1 MSFKKLQEFI
11 DKPNLTDVIDDSQ
24 LVKIGAKVISDYQ
37 LDKTSREPWEKTIA
51 EAMKLAK
58 QVMETKTFPWN
69 DASNV
74 KYPLVIMA
82 TIQLASTAYP
92 QLIVNDR
99 VVKAHVKKGMQKND
113 QLDELAEII
122 SEYMSEQL
130 LIESDTWEEGMD
142 KLLHS
147 WPILGT
153 SFKKLYYDPI
163 TKDNCY
169 DLCNPDDVV
178 VNNNIKS
185 LKEARRVTHRI
196 YLHKNDIIEGI
207 RAGVYREM
215 ELDKLTPT
223 TTQASALFTDP
234 AGNPITTTNQDDDAL
249 IEFLEQHNYLDLDED
264 GYQEPYITTVHKDS
278 GAVLR
283 IVPRYDLDSFILG
296 DKEEILRIKPIDYF
310 VDYHFIPSPDGGYY
324 SIGFGTLLTPINK
337 SINTLINQLIDA
349 GTLANV
355 QSGFAN
361 RSLKPENGE
370 IQLEMGRFVYVNAS
384 RSENLANQILP
395 LPFKEPS
402 QVLFSLLGLMIQTGK
417 ELANIT
423 EIMTGDQQ
431 VQNVPATTM
440 LETLRQGLKVF
451 NSIQK
456 RLFRSLKKEF
466 EILYRLN
473 RTYGDP
479 QIQQLFKSGAIN
491 VKPVADPNLSSS
503 AEKMARLNA
512 LPMAAQAFQGAINIQ
527 EAATEYL
534 TGLEFKNVDKLIVQ
548 PDPNAQ
554 PPVDAQAKLIS
565 AQAQDKNATA
575 SLMKAQIA
583 GQGEQRKAAESGAK
597 IEKMHADAVKNLK
610 EAGLKEY
617 ETLSGLGHRTRELG
631 IKDRQVEVNRQK
643 AMNDSQP
650 I

>member
-1 MSFKKLQEFI
+1 MSFQKLQEFI
-11 DKPNLTDVIDDSQ
+11 DKPNLTDELADEK
-24 LVKIGAKVISDYQ
+24 LVEIGNKIISDYE
-37 LDKTSREPWEKTIA
+37 LDKTSRAPWEQINA

-58 QVMETKTFPWN
+58 QVMEEKTFPWK

-82 TIQLASTAYP
+82 TIQLAATAYS

-99 VVKAHVKKGMQKND
+99 IVKAHVKKGVPD
-113 QLDELAEII
+113 PDGQLEKQANII
-122 SEYMSEQL
+122 SDYMSEQL
-130 LIESDTWEEGMD
+130 LIDNNTWEEGMD

-163 TKDNCY
+163 TKEPCY

-185 LKEARRVTHRI
+185 LETARRITHKV
-196 YLHKNDIIEGI
+196 YYHKNDIIERI
-207 RAGVYREM
+207 RAGIFRDVDLE
-215 ELDKLTPT
+215 KLTPT
-223 TTQASALFTDP
+223 TTQASELAQDTT
-234 AGNPITTTNQDDDAL
+234 GQPITSTSQDADGL
-249 IEFLEQHNYLDLDED
+249 LEFLEQHNYLDLDDD

-278 GAVLR
+278 GTVFR
-283 IVPRYDLDSFILG
+283 IVPRYDLDSIVLTE
-296 DKEEILRIKPIDYF
+296 KEEIQRIEPINYF
-310 VDYHFIPSPDGGYY
+310 TDYHFIPSPDGGYY

-361 RSLKPENGE
+361 RALKPDNGE

-384 RSENLANQILP
+384 RAESLANQILP

-423 EIMTGDQQ
+423 EIMTGEQQ

-451 NSIQK
+451 NSIQR

-466 EILYRLN
+466 EILYRIN
-473 RTYGDP
+473 RVYGNP
-479 QIQQLFKSGAIN
+479 EIQQLFASNEIN

-512 LPMAAQAFQGAINIQ
+512 LPMAAQAFPGAINVP
-527 EAATEYL
+527 AAAVEYL
-534 TGLEFKNVDKLIVQ
+534 TGLEFKNVEKLIVQ
-548 PDPNAQ
+548 PDPQA
-554 PPVDAQAKLIS
+554 PPPPDVQAKLTS
-565 AQAQDKNATA
+565 AQAADKNATA
-575 SLMKAQIA
+575 NLIKAQTTVA
-583 GQGEQRKAAESGAK
+583 GEQRKAVESAAKVKKMETDAIENLANAEAK
-597 IEKMHADAVKNLK
+597 RK
-610 EAGLKEY
+610 EIGISAYHK
-617 ETLSGLGHRTRELG
+617 TRELD
-631 IKDRQVEVNRQK
+631 IKDKQVDLSRLKRANG
-643 AMNDSQP
+643 S
-650 I
+650 